1 MEVLRSALTRAV
13 MLGRVDLLPVL
24 SAVLES
30 VVLALVDSEHMVQHV
45 ELPMGSV
52 ILPSIVQESPMN
64 VQLTNTKLIV
74 HLATIMAD
82 TVTLGRVQL
91 TMSSAV

>member
-24 SAVLES
+24 RAVLES
-30 VVLALVDSEHMVQHV
+30 VVLALVHSEHMVQHV